1 MANQFSYQVLKD
13 DTQHA
18 VIKLTG
24 SFDGSGQEDNVK
36 KIVAN
41 TLYGALATNGF
52 PIANVF
58 GGSANTPLSYHGL
71 YVNRVWYDIPSLTCD
86 VQLYWANTDV
96 GVTANAGVPLLLLQG
111 NGEYDGNG
119 NWITIKNPNV
129 TANNNGD
136 ISLTTRGM
144 VANSSYT
151 IILELRKENAQ
162 YQRGQFN
169 DPAAF
174 NYPPFSLR
182 P

>member
-1 MANQFSYQVLKD
+1 MANQYSYQVLKD

-18 VIKLTG
+18 VIKITG
-24 SFDGSGQEDNVK
+24 AFDGSGQEDNVK
-36 KIVAN
+36 RIVAN
-41 TLYGALATNGF
+41 SLYGALATNGF
-52 PIANVF
+52 PIANVY

-71 YVNRVWYDIPSLTCD
+71 YLNRAWYDVDTAVGD

-96 GVTANAGVPLLLLQG
+96 GVTANAGIPIIFLQG
-111 NGEYDGNG
+111 NGEYDGAG
-119 NWITIKNPNV
+119 NWITIKNPTV

-136 ISLTTRGM
+136 IAICTRGQQ
-144 VANSSYT
+144 ANASYT
-151 IILELRKENAQ
+151 IILELRKDNAH

-174 NYPPFSLR
+174 NYPPYGLR

>member
-24 SFDGSGQEDNVK
+24 AFDGSGQEDNVK

-119 NWITIKNPNV
+119 NWITIKNPSV